1 MKPSNPADRSRPKG
15 LLIDFGGVLTV
26 SVLDAFTTAC
36 ASLGVDGPGFLRDC
50 FSGAHPEDSPFVA
63 LELGK
68 ISTDEFGELVT
79 PVLRRHA
86 EGPVDGREWYAAV
99 ESVTWDLDH
108 AMVDATQ
115 ELIDSGVPT
124 ALVSNSWGP
133 TYTYPWDSLPRFTEI
148 VVSREVGLRKPD
160 PAIYELAAQRLGMH
174 PRDCVFIDDL
184 QVNLET
190 ATKLGMA
197 TVLHEEATQSIGQLR
212 SIFGDRDRTPAGP

>member
-1 MKPSNPADRSRPKG
+1 MDLLHSAERSRPKG

-26 SVLDAFTTAC
+26 SVLDVFTAAC
-36 ASLGVDGPGFLRDC
+36 ESLGVDGPGFLRDC
-50 FSGAHPEDSPFVA
+50 FSSAHPEDSPFVA

-68 ISTDEFGELVT
+68 ISTDEFGELLT

-86 EGPVDGREWYAAV
+86 QSPVDGREWYSAV
-99 ESVTWDLDH
+99 ESVTWNLDD
-108 AMVDATQ
+108 AMVNSTAA
-115 ELIDSGVPT
+115 LIDSGVPT

-148 VVSREVGLRKPD
+148 VVSRDVGMRKPD

-174 PRDCVFIDDL
+174 PSDCVFVDDL

-197 TVLHEEATQSIGQLR
+197 TVLHEDAAQTIGQLR
-212 SIFGDRDRTPAGP
+212 NIFADRDRTPAGP